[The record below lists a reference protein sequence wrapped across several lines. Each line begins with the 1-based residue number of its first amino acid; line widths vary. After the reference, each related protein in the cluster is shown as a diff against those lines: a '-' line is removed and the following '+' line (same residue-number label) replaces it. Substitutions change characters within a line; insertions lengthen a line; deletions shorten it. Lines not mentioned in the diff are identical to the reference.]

1 MKQRTLL
8 NVSSSIN
15 LVFVLN
21 KLCCFLP
28 DEFTERM
35 RCIAIGITP
44 PPHTTQEPSGQNL
57 LPFQIYFVEK
67 LCFITLWFSLFS
79 IPHVWQI
86 GTDEKDATDN
96 FCVNNM
102 SHIWRFHLLLKV
114 NTVLDESILSLR
126 AAQEWANDILQKLK
140 SGKFVKVCIWN

>member
-35 RCIAIGITP
+35 RCIAIGITQ

-67 LCFITLWFSLFS
+67 LCCVNPSCL
-79 IPHVWQI
+79 QI
-86 GTDEKDATDN
+86 GTGKKDATDN

>member
-44 PPHTTQEPSGQNL
+44 PPHHAGTIRTKPA
-57 LPFQIYFVEK
+57 
-67 LCFITLWFSLFS
+67 S
-79 IPHVWQI
+79 IPHLFCWKTMFYHTLI
-86 GTDEKDATDN
+86 FTFLNPSRLANWTGEKDATDN
-96 FCVNNM
+96 FCVNNT
-102 SHIWRFHLLLKV
+102 SHIWQFLLLLKV

>member
-96 FCVNNM
+96 FCVKQQHVSYM
-102 SHIWRFHLLLKV
+102 AISFALKGEHCSWWKYFITQGSPGV
-114 NTVLDESILSLR
+114 SKWHTSETKIR
-126 AAQEWANDILQKLK
+126 
-140 SGKFVKVCIWN
+140 

>member
-44 PPHTTQEPSGQNL
+44 PPHTSTTQEPSGQNL
-57 LPFQIYFVEK
+57 LPFQIYLVLSYFDFHFSQSLTFGK
-67 LCFITLWFSLFS
+67 LDGWKRCNRQLLC
-79 IPHVWQI
+79 QQYR
-86 GTDEKDATDN
+86 
-96 FCVNNM
+96 
-102 SHIWRFHLLLKV
+102 SHIWQFLLLLKV

>member
-44 PPHTTQEPSGQNL
+44 PPHHAGTIRTKPASIPNL
-57 LPFQIYFVEK
+57 S
-67 LCFITLWFSLFS
+67 CFIRLRFSLFS

-86 GTDEKDATDN
+86 ERVKKMQDATDN
-96 FCVNNM
+96 FCVNNT
-102 SHIWRFHLLLKV
+102 SHIWQFLLLLKV

-126 AAQEWANDILQKLK
+126 AAQE
-140 SGKFVKVCIWN
+140 